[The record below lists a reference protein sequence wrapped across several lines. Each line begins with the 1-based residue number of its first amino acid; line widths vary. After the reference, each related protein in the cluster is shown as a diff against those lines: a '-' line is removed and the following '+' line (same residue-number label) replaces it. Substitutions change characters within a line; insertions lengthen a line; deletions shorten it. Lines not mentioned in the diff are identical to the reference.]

1 MVIDMILKNTIRK
14 ISKSIGRYFSLLII
28 ILIGVAFYAGIK
40 ASVPNIKTVQNDY
53 YKETNLMDIK
63 VISNYGLTE
72 EDVEYLSEL
81 DGIDSV
87 TGSYSKYVFEDDD
100 VIEVHSINNKI
111 NTFHLI
117 DGRMPNNNS
126 ECLADSK
133 NYKVGEYITL
143 TEKGNEEN
151 LNIVKFKVV
160 GTILSPLYTAND
172 YGTAS
177 IGNGKLKSYIFID
190 ETAFNYDLYTELYLT
205 IEKNE
210 KDVSYSK
217 SYNEKIDNVIEL
229 LEKEKV
235 RREEKRKDE
244 LIKIG
249 IPSEN
254 LEVKWHIQSRNE
266 AINSYKLLEN
276 QYKEVEI
283 IADVIPIFFILVVA
297 LMTSNTMARM
307 ISEERGE
314 IGTFTSLGISNR
326 KIIISYLEYVLSSTT
341 IGVMLGYFIGTIF
354 LPRLVY
360 TCFPITMP
368 NMPYIFDFTMLLLI
382 LLVAVIVMSIVT
394 IYACQKELKEM
405 PAYLLRPVAPKK
417 GKSILLEKIKF
428 IWNKLSFSW
437 KVTFR
442 NISRY
447 KKRVIITLLGTAGC
461 TFLILIGFA
470 IKDSVNEIGSKQYN
484 ELFKYENLIVLKD
497 EVKKDD
503 IELKEELKDLITDEL
518 LLKQES
524 FKVTNKEKR
533 MLDVYLMVPEENN
546 EYFKEYFILRNNK
559 TFKEINLSDD
569 GVIITPRISNL
580 YKIEK
585 GDYIT
590 LEDLNKNQVEV
601 KVVDITENYVSNY
614 VYMTEKLYKKLF
626 NEEVTY
632 NLIVSKNKNVD
643 NLAESILNIEK
654 IINIS
659 FSEDLLKQANNGI
672 NGLNEIVVL
681 LVVISSLLAFT
692 VLYNLTSINISERTR
707 EIATLKVL
715 GFTDNEANKYIYIET
730 FVTVIVGIILGMII
744 TPPLHNYVI
753 TLLEADNMVF
763 LREIKPNSYLYAGL
777 LTLSFALIMQLV
789 TYLKL
794 KKVNMIES
802 LKSVE

>member
-249 IPSEN
+249 MPSEN

>member
-1 MVIDMILKNTIRK
+1 
-14 ISKSIGRYFSLLII
+14 
-28 ILIGVAFYAGIK
+28 
-40 ASVPNIKTVQNDY
+40 
-53 YKETNLMDIK
+53 
-63 VISNYGLTE
+63 
-72 EDVEYLSEL
+72 
-81 DGIDSV
+81 
-87 TGSYSKYVFEDDD
+87 
-100 VIEVHSINNKI
+100 
-111 NTFHLI
+111 
-117 DGRMPNNNS
+117 
-126 ECLADSK
+126 
-133 NYKVGEYITL
+133 
-143 TEKGNEEN
+143 
-151 LNIVKFKVV
+151 
-160 GTILSPLYTAND
+160 
-172 YGTAS
+172 
-177 IGNGKLKSYIFID
+177 
-190 ETAFNYDLYTELYLT
+190 
-205 IEKNE
+205 
-210 KDVSYSK
+210 
-217 SYNEKIDNVIEL
+217 
-229 LEKEKV
+229 
-235 RREEKRKDE
+235 
-244 LIKIG
+244 
-249 IPSEN
+249 
-254 LEVKWHIQSRNE
+254 
-266 AINSYKLLEN
+266 
-276 QYKEVEI
+276 
-283 IADVIPIFFILVVA
+283 
-297 LMTSNTMARM
+297 
-307 ISEERGE
+307 
-314 IGTFTSLGISNR
+314 
-326 KIIISYLEYVLSSTT
+326 
-341 IGVMLGYFIGTIF
+341 
-354 LPRLVY
+354 
-360 TCFPITMP
+360 MP

>member
-341 IGVMLGYFIGTIF
+341 IGVML
-354 LPRLVY
+354 
-360 TCFPITMP
+360 
-368 NMPYIFDFTMLLLI
+368 DI
-382 LLVAVIVMSIVT
+382 L
-394 IYACQKELKEM
+394 
-405 PAYLLRPVAPKK
+405 
-417 GKSILLEKIKF
+417 
-428 IWNKLSFSW
+428 
-437 KVTFR
+437 
-442 NISRY
+442 
-447 KKRVIITLLGTAGC
+447 
-461 TFLILIGFA
+461 
-470 IKDSVNEIGSKQYN
+470 
-484 ELFKYENLIVLKD
+484 
-497 EVKKDD
+497 
-503 IELKEELKDLITDEL
+503 
-518 LLKQES
+518 
-524 FKVTNKEKR
+524 
-533 MLDVYLMVPEENN
+533 
-546 EYFKEYFILRNNK
+546 
-559 TFKEINLSDD
+559 
-569 GVIITPRISNL
+569 
-580 YKIEK
+580 
-585 GDYIT
+585 
-590 LEDLNKNQVEV
+590 
-601 KVVDITENYVSNY
+601 
-614 VYMTEKLYKKLF
+614 
-626 NEEVTY
+626 
-632 NLIVSKNKNVD
+632 
-643 NLAESILNIEK
+643 
-654 IINIS
+654 
-659 FSEDLLKQANNGI
+659 
-672 NGLNEIVVL
+672 
-681 LVVISSLLAFT
+681 
-692 VLYNLTSINISERTR
+692 
-707 EIATLKVL
+707 
-715 GFTDNEANKYIYIET
+715 
-730 FVTVIVGIILGMII
+730 
-744 TPPLHNYVI
+744 
-753 TLLEADNMVF
+753 
-763 LREIKPNSYLYAGL
+763 
-777 LTLSFALIMQLV
+777 
-789 TYLKL
+789 
-794 KKVNMIES
+794 
-802 LKSVE
+802 

>member
-1 MVIDMILKNTIRK
+1 MILKNTIRK

-217 SYNEKIDNVIEL
+217 SYNKKIDNVIEL

-235 RREEKRKDE
+235 IREEKRKDE

-249 IPSEN
+249 MPSEN

-276 QYKEVEI
+276 QYKQVEI

-614 VYMTEKLYKKLF
+614 VYMTEKLYKK
-626 NEEVTY
+626 
-632 NLIVSKNKNVD
+632 
-643 NLAESILNIEK
+643 
-654 IINIS
+654 II
-659 FSEDLLKQANNGI
+659 
-672 NGLNEIVVL
+672 
-681 LVVISSLLAFT
+681 
-692 VLYNLTSINISERTR
+692 
-707 EIATLKVL
+707 
-715 GFTDNEANKYIYIET
+715 
-730 FVTVIVGIILGMII
+730 
-744 TPPLHNYVI
+744 
-753 TLLEADNMVF
+753 
-763 LREIKPNSYLYAGL
+763 
-777 LTLSFALIMQLV
+777 
-789 TYLKL
+789 
-794 KKVNMIES
+794 
-802 LKSVE
+802 

>member
-1 MVIDMILKNTIRK
+1 MILKNTIRK

-249 IPSEN
+249 MPSEN

>member
-1 MVIDMILKNTIRK
+1 MILKNTIRK